1 LLIIGKKY
9 MNQKKI
15 SNKGDYDLSYP
26 EGKEGFTITQLTT
39 SILLLVFVIVLAIV
53 GFKIFVARADRITL
67 QHDLENF
74 VKAQDIYRAD
84 HQNYLGNTGDFIDHG
99 NPPVGKLA
107 VPDLLFSPSEGVMIV
122 ITSGDGKNYIGP
134 PAFKAMVKHNR
145 SGYTYEYD
153 FSTRQITERK
163 N

>member
-1 LLIIGKKY
+1 MSPKNLSDKE
-9 MNQKKI
+9 
-15 SNKGDYDLSYP
+15 DYDLSYP
-26 EGKEGFTITQLTT
+26 EGKEGFTITQLAV
-39 SILLLVFVIVLAIV
+39 SILLMVLIVAIAIV
-53 GFKIFVARADRITL
+53 GFKIVVDRADKITL

-74 VKAQDIYRAD
+74 VKAQDIFRAD
-84 HQNYLGNTGDFIDHG
+84 HQHYLGKTGDFIMYG
-99 NPPVGKLA
+99 KPPAGSLA
-107 VPDLLFSPSEGVMIV
+107 VSDLLFSPSEGIIVV

-134 PAFKAMVKHNR
+134 PAFKAMAKHSR